1 VRRRA
6 SVIEFRLSDYAFADE
21 AGRVPTVDAVID
33 GRSLYDLVN
42 DGNPD
47 WWATASL
54 AGVRRR

>member
-1 VRRRA
+1 M